1 MIYLVEAKNNPLRPT
16 YARLDLD
23 PVSFAFAS
31 RISRRWGEISRWSL
45 SMTCTPCNVI
55 YLNAVNICPFS
66 FLNRARPSHPTANI
80 ETIAVATHCKI
91 H

>member
-31 RISRRWGEISRWSL
+31 RISRRRGEISR
-45 SMTCTPCNVI
+45 CV
-55 YLNAVNICPFS
+55 
-66 FLNRARPSHPTANI
+66 RAYQ
-80 ETIAVATHCKI
+80 
-91 H
+91 